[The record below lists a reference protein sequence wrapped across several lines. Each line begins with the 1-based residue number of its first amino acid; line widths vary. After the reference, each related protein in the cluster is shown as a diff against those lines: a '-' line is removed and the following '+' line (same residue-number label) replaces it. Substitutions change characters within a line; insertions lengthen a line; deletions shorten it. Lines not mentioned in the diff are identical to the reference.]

1 MYYQLLSVLV
11 TLSLWSVF
19 GLAAGPAEAGGQDGP
34 TQWERVGRTDVHRG
48 ERRTSY
54 PSITKAAD
62 GSLLVL
68 FASQNAEQEKAGT
81 GDLLLVSS
89 SDAGKTWSQS
99 RVVVQG
105 KGCEPRAAG
114 TLTTLKD
121 GRIMA
126 PFAEF
131 RDAQATSTVRI
142 LTSNDDGKHWQV
154 SDATVSI
161 PLAWWTPCG
170 KVIETAA
177 GALVMPVYG
186 ALSEADLKATIHN
199 CGLLRSNDGGKTWGD
214 FIWLAKGR
222 GAVVGAAPTIRF
234 SFEGPVL
241 QPLANG
247 RWLAMIT
254 ARRLN
259 RAGDGPTKSNEGP
272 GSPLVLC
279 RAWSSDEGRT
289 WTAPDQLTPG
299 AWPAL
304 AVAGKQ
310 TLCVNT
316 TWAACGS
323 MRLMASRD
331 GFNTFFQQANI
342 FERGW
347 LRGQLNK
354 PQEAPLPPTVPFLA
368 DQWEYEHYG
377 FPSVL
382 ALDEDHL
389 ILVFGRTQ
397 QGSAPY
403 LYDPDEWNKYPEE
416 QEKITAV
423 SFRRVPIEGNLA
435 DATESQAQ
443 GPRGRWVLVDRIAAV
458 PVGGDGVGELAQLP
472 SGDLVGP
479 IRGRISR
486 SSDGGRTWREV
497 VDAKFPGQLAV
508 FSVLRSG
515 RWLVGSLETDETI
528 AKPDGAGTV
537 EMTQMEMRGGYPIY
551 KVRGHFYNYSVFVS
565 YSDDNGKTWH
575 KGKPFKGPLKWAFT
589 STGHVIERPDGE
601 LWLPLYGCVTDEEVD
616 SYSSSNCIVRSRD
629 EGKTWGDPSFVFRT
643 NPKGPDDFQA
653 EPRYSEMDI
662 VQLPSGSLLA
672 FSRCESYGQGGG
684 GTGAT
689 EAAVSVDNGR
699 SWRKT
704 GASLS
709 GVSQQTG
716 LALPDGGVAL
726 AYRSHSW
733 QQPGVAVSYDEG
745 RSFSYLLGGPY
756 DTSCAFVTAKDE
768 FVFFTEGSRRSD
780 GSAGVYRFVPNLGD

>member
-1 MYYQLLSVLV
+1 MSCQLLSVLV

-19 GLAAGPAEAGGQDGP
+19 GFAAGPAEAAQDGP
-34 TQWERVGRTDVHRG
+34 TRWERVGRTDVHRG

-54 PSITKAAD
+54 PSITKVAD

-81 GDLLLVSS
+81 GDLLLVRS

-142 LTSNDDGKHWQV
+142 LTSSDDGKHWQV
-154 SDATVSI
+154 SDATFSI
-161 PLAWWTPCG
+161 PLTWWAPCG
-170 KVIETAA
+170 KVIETVS

-186 ALSEADLKATIHN
+186 ALSEADLKATIHS
-199 CGLLRSNDGGKTWGD
+199 CGLLRSSDGGKTWGD
-214 FIWLAKGR
+214 FIWLTKGC
-222 GAVVGAAPTIRF
+222 GAVVGAAPATRF

-241 QPLANG
+241 QPLADG

-279 RAWSSDEGRT
+279 RAWSNDEGRT

-304 AVAGKQ
+304 AVAGTQ
-310 TLCVNT
+310 TLCAKT
-316 TWAACGS
+316 TWAACGN

-331 GFNTFFQQANI
+331 GFSTFFQETPILTCN
-342 FERGW
+342 W

-354 PQEAPLPPTVPFLA
+354 PQEVPLPPTVPFLA
-368 DQWEYEHYG
+368 GQWEYEHYG

-389 ILVFGRTQ
+389 IVVFGRTQ
-397 QGSAPY
+397 RGMGSSS
-403 LYDPDEWNKYPEE
+403 DPKEWNKYPEE

-423 SFRRVPIEGNLA
+423 SFRRVPIEGELA
-435 DATESQAQ
+435 DATEPPAQ
-443 GPRGRWVLVDRIAAV
+443 GSRGRWVLVDRIAAV

-472 SGDLVGP
+472 DGDLVGP
-479 IRGRISR
+479 VRGRISR
-486 SSDGGRTWREV
+486 SSDGGRTWREIAGV
-497 VDAKFPGQLAV
+497 KFPGQLSV

-515 RWLVGSLETDETI
+515 RWLVGSLERDKTVTR
-528 AKPDGAGTV
+528 PDGAGRVKRTL
-537 EMTQMEMRGGYPIY
+537 MEMRGGYPIY
-551 KVRGHFYNYSVFVS
+551 KERGHFMDRVVVVS
-565 YSDDNGKTWH
+565 YSDDHGKTWH
-575 KGKPFKGPLKWAFT
+575 KGEPFKGPLKWAFT
-589 STGHVIERPDGE
+589 TTGHVIERPDGE
-601 LWLPLYGCVTDEEVD
+601 LWLLLYGCVTDEEVD

-643 NPKGPDDFQA
+643 TPKGPDDFQA
-653 EPRYSEMDI
+653 EPRFSEMDI

-672 FSRCESYGQGGG
+672 FSRADFHVGGV
-684 GTGAT
+684 T

-704 GASLS
+704 GASLTN
-709 GVSQQTG
+709 VSQPTG
-716 LALPDGGVAL
+716 LALSDGGVAL

-733 QQPGVAVSYDEG
+733 QEPGVAISYDEG
-745 RSFSYLLGGPY
+745 RSFRYFLGGPY
-756 DTSCAFVTAKDE
+756 DTSCAFVTTRDE
-768 FVFFTEGSRRSD
+768 FVFYGRKPPLRRVR
-780 GSAGVYRFVPNLGD
+780 GGVSFCT